1 MVLKKS
7 VSVITGYAGA
17 DCGAKNPYQQQADTD
32 FSIKD

>member
-7 VSVITGYAGA
+7 VSVITGCYWKQTA
-17 DCGAKNPYQQQADTD
+17 AKNPYQQQADTD